1 MANMLFNGLV
11 SLFGRNSRK
20 ANEADMLTYAK
31 TEYANDWEY
40 AFHYMLNN
48 KGKGP
53 KAGVYQ

>member
-11 SLFGRNSRK
+11 SLFGRSSRK

-48 KGKGP
+48 EGKGP

>member
-1 MANMLFNGLV
+1 MLFNSLV
-11 SLFGRNSRK
+11 SLFGRSSRK

>member
-11 SLFGRNSRK
+11 SLFGRSSRK

-40 AFHYMLNN
+40 AFHHMLNN
-48 KGKGP
+48 EGKGP